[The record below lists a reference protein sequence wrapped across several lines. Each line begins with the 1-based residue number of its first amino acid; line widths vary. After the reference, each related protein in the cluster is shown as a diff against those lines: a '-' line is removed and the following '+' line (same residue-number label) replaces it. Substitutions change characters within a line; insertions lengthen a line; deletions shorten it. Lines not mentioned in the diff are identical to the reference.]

1 MSMYK
6 IYVGEYRTDCLPP
19 LTYIMSCKRC
29 ELRKTLRYLTTM
41 LKYGMDIY
49 IKRPDGKIIPIH
61 NRKEQIYGK
70 KM

>member
-1 MSMYK
+1 MYK

-19 LTYIMSCKRC
+19 LTYITSCKRC